1 MQRGQIVYSKAG
13 RDKGCFFA
21 VLKVEGNRCAV
32 ADGKKRRVERPKLK
46 NVKHL
51 GFTNSFIVEED
62 LFYNGRVWKKLAG
75 YSEHDD
81 SERRHLNV

>member
-13 RDKGCFFA
+13 RDKGCFLV

-32 ADGKKRRVERPKLK
+32 ADGKKRRVESPKLK
-46 NVKHL
+46 SIKHL

-62 LFYNGRVWKKLAG
+62 LFFNRRVWKKLADF
-75 YSEHDD
+75 SEHDD